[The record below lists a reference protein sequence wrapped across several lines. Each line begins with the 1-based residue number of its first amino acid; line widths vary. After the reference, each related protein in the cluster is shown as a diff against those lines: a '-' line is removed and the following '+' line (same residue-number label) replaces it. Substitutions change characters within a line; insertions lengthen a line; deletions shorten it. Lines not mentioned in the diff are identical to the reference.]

1 MGNNKI
7 MNEVIWI
14 VIVIIT
20 SCVWIAKRLYFDYKI
35 SGRLSGESFFD
46 VLICTILIFLFIIA
60 VCNESNKFVLYIALT
75 VFLIGTFIMLMNIVN
90 YFAGGKKKI

>member
-14 VIVIIT
+14 VILMIT
-20 SCVWIAKRLYFDYKI
+20 SCVWIAKRLYFDYKN
-35 SGRLSGESFFD
+35 SRQLSGESFLD
-46 VLICTILIFLFIIA
+46 VLIYTILIFLLIIA

-75 VFLIGTFIMLMNIVN
+75 VFLIGTFIMLMNIIN
-90 YFAGGKKKI
+90 SFGGAKK